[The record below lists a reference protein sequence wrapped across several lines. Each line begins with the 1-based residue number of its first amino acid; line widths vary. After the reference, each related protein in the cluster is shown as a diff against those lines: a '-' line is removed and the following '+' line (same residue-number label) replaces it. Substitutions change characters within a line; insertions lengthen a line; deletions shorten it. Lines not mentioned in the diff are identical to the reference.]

1 MTTLINNLFAWASKF
16 RFAAK
21 IAVKLRNQCNLL
33 IGRYLGFNS
42 DSAINGEFLAVD
54 YLAGKCE
61 TFADVGAN
69 VGIWASR
76 FLDGNPNSKGFLFE
90 PSLQCQSALRSLFAN
105 RNIEYFECGLADF
118 VGEAAFTEQEDYGQL
133 SSLADVYVGTGA
145 AKTRSVPI
153 STLDQVFYDSETNL
167 DYVKIDAEGMDFP
180 VVLGATRLLEAGR
193 IRFLQFEYNSNWIQS
208 GASLSRMNA
217 LLERFGFQ
225 TFLIRPDG
233 LYKLNYE
240 YWDEFFAYSNFL
252 ACRQDSLGLIS
263 SLQRGVI

>member
-1 MTTLINNLFAWASKF
+1 MSIPINKILAWTSNF
-16 RFAAK
+16 RVAAK

-33 IGRYLGFNS
+33 IGRHLGFNS
-42 DSAINGEFLAVD
+42 DSAINGEFMVVD

-90 PSLQCQSALRSLFAN
+90 PSLQCQSALRSLFTN
-105 RNIEYFECGLADF
+105 RNIEFFECGLADF

-153 STLDQVFYDSETNL
+153 STLDQEFYETGANL

-180 VVLGATRLLEAGR
+180 VVLGAKRLLEAGR

-217 LLERFGFQ
+217 LLERYGFQ